1 MKLFIS
7 YAHVDKWPIGLLV
20 DVLRDA
26 GHDPWFDNKLL
37 PGQDW
42 KQALKAAIVDCEAF
56 VYALTPESVASE
68 WCQWE
73 FATAVELGKSI
84 IPILVQPK
92 TDIPDA
98 IRRYQYA
105 DFSDGLTPKAVAKL
119 VGGIAHIAISIPKD
133 EAPSAPVNPTGKP
146 SRAN

>member
-7 YAHVDKWPIGLLV
+7 YAHVDKWQVKQLV
-20 DVLRDA
+20 EILRDA

-42 KQALKAAIVDCEAF
+42 KHVLRSSIEDCDIF

-84 IPILVQPK
+84 IPILIQPK
-92 TDIPDA
+92 TPIPEA
-98 IRRYQYA
+98 ISRYQYA
-105 DFSDGLTPKAVAKL
+105 DFSEGMTPQAVAKL
-119 VGGIAHIAISIPKD
+119 MGGLTHIAISIPAKD
-133 EAPSAPVNPTGKP
+133 APPAPTNPVGKP
-146 SRAN
+146 SRAE

>member
-7 YAHVDKWPIGLLV
+7 YAHVDKWQINQLV
-20 DVLRDA
+20 EILREA
-26 GHDPWFDNKLL
+26 GQDPWFDNKLV

-42 KQALKAAIVDCEAF
+42 KSELHSAIESCEAF

-92 TDIPDA
+92 TEIPKS
-98 IRRYQYA
+98 ISRYQYA

-119 VGGIAHIAISIPKD
+119 MGGITHIVISIPKD
-133 EAPSAPVNPTGKP
+133 EAPSASENPAGKP
-146 SRAN
+146 SRAE